1 MRYKRF
7 IREMAGEGRHG
18 RSQKRPGA
26 LSDCSVCLT
35 PVKNRGKRKRE
46 GLRPQ

>member
-35 PVKNRGKRKRE
+35 PVKDRGKRKRE